1 MSNYTE
7 YRNKFKDFIKCR
19 RCINSDFFSVYEEF
33 FGGNLGV
40 ELFFDS
46 CMASKLASYDA
57 GDVFE
62 DAHLRIP
69 LLCDEL
75 IKAGNIKPILSLA
88 LSTYFAGG
96 PICESYANVYPG
108 LRKLLKKSEQTI
120 NNKNIADICSEYIRW
135 CIDKY
140 SEENPE
146 DDFDPDSTII
156 PPIFA
161 DEFICKKILGIDD
174 SVLYFEGVEQTV
186 VDLPED
192 MVGYEENYAYPKHI
206 ESSKLDKIISEKI
219 LNVYGKNTIASIGW
233 LMSVCIWL
241 NKAGFAY
248 VSQRYILPS
257 IEKTNFMNSV
267 MRYKVVQM
275 WFDRCIVFSNNLYHF
290 VPDNVQRIFNKGVV
304 SFDDKF
310 HLVKEEKFSKVFKT
324 PCKGFGAKLYSF
336 LESGRTDIVSNTDE
350 NAQKKAWDRKD
361 LINYLKAKSESIYEG
376 LLMLSILFLF
386 ADEEIDTGVKALIRH
401 FDLIS
406 RNKQSINPRI
416 ALMKSFFA
424 VDDLYTKSELY
435 NMINREFIRSK
446 KKYTNNEN
454 ADRIFSDSLMDEIE
468 TDMHLCS
475 LNSAKN
481 LIIEINAESET
492 ISKALSKA
500 DDLSE
505 KEFQSL
511 KEAEAKLQNKLD
523 KLSEIS
529 SLFRINP
536 AHYYNEKLNNSVRD
550 FYKSININEDTVD
563 FKENICRALGDESAE
578 DVMSFLR
585 QSELLM
591 DFQTQL
597 KNIKWQSKIEYTAPL
612 MSLTKALEYIGNLL
626 FKELI
631 KNVNAQTVMNT
642 LPNRDEKSDLRK
654 FYMHGN
660 DWADFITLGSF
671 AHLFTNSEFRG
682 INPNS
687 NNQDTDVKNCYKQ
700 LDIHKLINEDRIKRL
715 NGKTAYC
722 EKDTNG
728 IENEH
733 KFTDDFDENL
743 EILGNTIAFVAKNY
757 RNGAAHSNMTD
768 EEKYNQCRKL
778 MITSEHLL
786 WITLYILI
794 DKEENGNK
802 FILGN

>member
-1 MSNYTE
+1 MNNYE
-7 YRNKFKDFIKCR
+7 KYRKEFKNFFMYRRFIKSY
-19 RCINSDFFSVYEEF
+19 SDFFSLYEEF
-33 FGGNLGV
+33 YGGDLGV

-46 CMASKLASYDA
+46 CMASMFSSY
-57 GDVFE
+57 DVFE

-108 LRKLLKKSEQTI
+108 LRKLLKKSKETI

-135 CIDKY
+135 YIDKFT
-140 SEENPE
+140 EENPE
-146 DDFDPDSTII
+146 EDIDSNSII
-156 PPIFA
+156 NTSFFA
-161 DEFICKKILGIDD
+161 DEFICKEILGIDD
-174 SVLYFEGVEQTV
+174 SVLYFEGKEQTV

-192 MVGYEENYAYPKHI
+192 MVGYEEKYAYPKHI
-206 ESSKLDKIISEKI
+206 ESSKLDEIINEKI
-219 LNVYGKNTIASIGW
+219 LNVYGKNTIASIGY

-241 NKAGFAY
+241 NNAGFAY

-267 MRYKVVQM
+267 MGYKVVQL
-275 WFDRCIVFSNNLYHF
+275 WFNRCNVFSKNLTNF
-290 VPDNVQRIFNKGVV
+290 VPDNVQRIFNKDVV
-304 SFDDKF
+304 SFDDKV

-350 NAQKKAWDRKD
+350 SAQNKAWDKKD
-361 LINYLKAKSESIYEG
+361 LINYLKAKSESRYET

-386 ADEEIDTGVKALIRH
+386 ADEEIDKGVKALIRH
-401 FDLIS
+401 FDLLS
-406 RNKQSINPRI
+406 SKKHSINPRI
-416 ALMKSFFA
+416 ALIKSFFA

-435 NMINREFIRSK
+435 NMINREVIRSK
-446 KKYTNNEN
+446 KKYTDNEN
-454 ADRIFSDSLMDEIE
+454 ADRILSDSLMDEIE
-468 TDMHLCS
+468 TEMHLC
-475 LNSAKN
+475 LLKSASN
-481 LIIEINAESET
+481 LIKDINAESEH

-505 KEFQSL
+505 EEFQRL
-511 KEAEAKLQNKLD
+511 KEAEAKLQNKID

-529 SLFRINP
+529 ALFRINS
-536 AHYYNEKLNNSVRD
+536 ALYYNDKLNESVRD
-550 FYKSININEDTVD
+550 FYKSINIDENTVD
-563 FKENICRALGDESAE
+563 FKENICRALGENSAE

-585 QSELLM
+585 QSELQM

-597 KNIKWQSKIEYTAPL
+597 KNIKWQAKIEYTAPL
-612 MSLTKALEYIGNLL
+612 LSLTKALEYIGNLL

-631 KNVNAQTVMNT
+631 KDVNAQTVIRT
-642 LPNRDEKSDLRK
+642 LTNEDEKSDLKK
-654 FYMHGN
+654 FYMHRN
-660 DWADFITLGSF
+660 NWADFITLGSF
-671 AHLFTNSEFRG
+671 AHLFTNSEFRS
-682 INPNS
+682 INSHRNI
-687 NNQDTDVKNCYKQ
+687 QDDNVKNCYEK

-722 EKDTNG
+722 EEDANG
-728 IENEH
+728 NENEH

-743 EILGNTIAFVAKNY
+743 ETLGNAIGFVAKNY

-794 DKEENGNK
+794 DKDKNGNK
-802 FILGN
+802 FKLGN